1 MNLVGISPLVA
12 RVLLGAGLAAACSN
26 GGSTA
31 SSDTSTQATNTSGS
45 ETTGGAATTG
55 TTSLTSGG
63 AGGSSAT
70 TSSATITS
78 SSTGGAN
85 TGGTSGVGGSSGA
98 GGSADCQ
105 EFVMPD
111 DCTIPEGAV
120 LPAELRCTGLY
131 GDWET
136 RQLACGVKE
145 YMPAYQ
151 LWTDAAVKR
160 RFFSL
165 PPGET
170 VDVTDP
176 DAFQYPVGT
185 RFWKEF
191 HIQTDDGTR
200 LGETRLMERVAAG
213 WIYTSYVWDWE
224 ETQAVQQNEGVLD
237 WEGTGHTIPSREQCK
252 GCHAGRGDFI
262 LGWDALMLGAGAT
275 GTNRDDLVDLGLL
288 TWQDQ
293 DTGAPSPL
301 ALEVPGNAT
310 EQAALG
316 YLHANC
322 GVSCH
327 NDTSRALA
335 LDTGLVL
342 RLDHDALG
350 SVLET
355 PAWTTALDKTP
366 SPNAPL
372 STLDPPTS
380 GDYVDLA
387 PLEPERSL
395 MLVRMTYRYDDAA
408 MPPMGTN
415 VVDDAGVELVRAWIE
430 AMTPENG
437 YPAQ

>member
-1 MNLVGISPLVA
+1 MAPGRTWPALVGA
-12 RVLLGAGLAAACSN
+12 LLGAACSD
-26 GGSTA
+26 GGSAVADNTAATSTSNDTTTA
-31 SSDTSTQATNTSGS
+31 SIITSSTTVTSSSGSSTTSSTTVTNSGGSSTTSDTAGNS
-45 ETTGGAATTG
+45 
-55 TTSLTSGG
+55 SGG
-63 AGGSSAT
+63 AGA
-70 TSSATITS
+70 
-78 SSTGGAN
+78 
-85 TGGTSGVGGSSGA
+85 GA
-98 GGSADCQ
+98 GGTAGSGDCE

-120 LPAELRCTGLY
+120 LPADLRCTGLY

-136 RQLACGVKE
+136 RALACGVTE

-151 LWTDAAVKR
+151 LWSDAATKR
-160 RFFSL
+160 RFFWL

-176 DAFQYPVGT
+176 DEFRYPVGT

-200 LGETRLMERVAAG
+200 LGETRLMERVATG

-224 ETQAVQQNEGVLD
+224 GTRAVQQNDGVTD

-252 GCHAGRGDFI
+252 ECHAGRGDFI
-262 LGWDALMLGAGAT
+262 LGWDALMLGTGAS
-275 GTNRDDLVDLGLL
+275 GVQRDDLIALGLVS
-288 TWQDQ
+288 WQDQ
-293 DTGAPSPL
+293 DAGAPNPL
-301 ALEVPGNAT
+301 SLEVPGNAT

-327 NDTSRALA
+327 NDSSRALA
-335 LDTGLVL
+335 LETGLVL

-355 PAWTTALDKTP
+355 PTWLTALDKAP

-372 STLDPPTS
+372 SMLEPPET
-380 GDYVDLA
+380 GDYVALA

-395 MLVRMTYRYDDAA
+395 IFVRMTHRQDDAA

-415 VVDDAGVELVRAWIE
+415 RVDATGVELVRAWLE

-437 YPAQ
+437 YPAP